1 MVREDLV
8 EGAISFLQDPSVAS
22 APLEQRI
29 AFLRSKNLTQDE
41 IDTSLARVGQSPPPG
56 SSSQPPTQ
64 YRAPPQQYNNYNGN
78 YGSQPYG
85 AWQQPPPEPPRRDW
99 RDYFIAATVAS
110 GIGYGL
116 YWTAKRYVYPLIA
129 PPTPPQLEQD
139 KKSVDEAFE
148 KTFQLLEQ
156 LSADTAE
163 LKNAEAQRKE
173 RLDAALSE
181 VESVIGRMKLANDER
196 EQEAKR
202 NAREL
207 SELRDLIPKAIEK
220 EKQAQEERLKEL
232 GTEMKSLKTLV
243 QNRMR
248 DGGAAPSRTTPSF
261 SSSQGHSGQV
271 LGSGAQ
277 VNGNSSAPAVQE
289 AATNGVSTP
298 SAETKPSSPYTAPAS
313 TSTSSNP
320 YQSRLLGNSG
330 GKAAIPAWQLAAK
343 KKSEDAKAA
352 AAAEGASGSST
363 PNVQESGTVQDAAD
377 GPA

>member
-22 APLEQRI
+22 APLEQRV
-29 AFLRSKNLTQDE
+29 AFLRSKNLTQEE

-56 SSSQPPTQ
+56 TASQPPAQ
-64 YRAPPQQYNNYNGN
+64 YRQPQYNNYNGG
-78 YGSQPYG
+78 YAQQPYG
-85 AWQQPPPEPPRRDW
+85 GWQQPPPEPPRRDW

-156 LSADTAE
+156 LSADTEE

-181 VESVIGRMKLANDER
+181 VESVISRMKLANDER

-207 SELRDLIPKAIEK
+207 NELRDLIPRAIEK
-220 EKQAQEERLKEL
+220 ERQAQEERLKEL

-261 SSSQGHSGQV
+261 PGSQGHSGQV
-271 LGSGAQ
+271 LGSGTQ
-277 VNGNSSAPAVQE
+277 VNGTSSAPAVQE
-289 AATNGVSTP
+289 PATNGTNGVSSP
-298 SAETKPSSPYTAPAS
+298 AMETKSSSPYTSAATP
-313 TSTSSNP
+313 STSSNP

-352 AAAEGASGSST
+352 AAEGASST
-363 PNVQESGTVQDAAD
+363 PNVQESGTVQDAVD
-377 GPA
+377 GSS

>member
-8 EGAISFLQDPSVAS
+8 EGAVSFLQDPSVAS
-22 APLEQRI
+22 APLEQRV
-29 AFLRSKNLTQDE
+29 AFLHSKNLTQEE
-41 IDTSLARVGQSPPPG
+41 IDTSLARVGQAPPAG
-56 SSSQPPTQ
+56 ATSQPPVQ
-64 YRAPPQQYNNYNGN
+64 YRQPQYNNYNAG
-78 YGSQPYG
+78 YGQQPFG
-85 AWQQPPPEPPRRDW
+85 GWQQPPPEPPRRDW

-139 KKSVDEAFE
+139 KKGVDEAFE

-156 LSADTAE
+156 LSADTEE

-181 VESVIGRMKLANDER
+181 VESVISRMKLANDER

-207 SELRDLIPKAIEK
+207 NELRDLIPRAIEK

-248 DGGAAPSRTTPSF
+248 DGGAAPSRTTPNF
-261 SSSQGHSGQV
+261 AGSQGHSGPV

-277 VNGNSSAPAVQE
+277 VNGASTAPAVQE
-289 AATNGVSTP
+289 PATNGTNGVSSPVTD
-298 SAETKPSSPYTAPAS
+298 TKPSSPYTSAAS

-352 AAAEGASGSST
+352 AAEGTPST
-363 PNVQESGTVQDAAD
+363 PNAQESGTVQDAID
-377 GPA
+377 GSS